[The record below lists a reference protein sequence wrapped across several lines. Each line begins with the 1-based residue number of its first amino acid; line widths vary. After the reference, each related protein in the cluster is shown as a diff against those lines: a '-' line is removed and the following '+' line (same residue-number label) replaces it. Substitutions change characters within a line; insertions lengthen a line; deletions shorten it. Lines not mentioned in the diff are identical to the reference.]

1 MEGLFGSPMVTA
13 TTAALAGI
21 IFLAYGV
28 QTASGFGAALIA
40 LTLGA
45 HLIAIGDLVIL
56 VLVLSIGQCAYIAVR
71 YRVSIDWPFLLCW
84 VAPFMGAGTAAGAY
98 AAGFIDSSS
107 LRRILGALILML
119 SIIELYASA
128 RRRGGPPRSIGPI
141 TAALALLG
149 AGLMH
154 GVYATGGPLL
164 VYTMGRRSL
173 DKDTFRSTIT
183 VVWLALNIG
192 LVSYHATAGHL
203 SRQHG
208 EMLAVLAPVMMLG
221 LIAGERVFVRI
232 GSPRFMQLVFSLLA
246 IAALGLLLR

>member
-1 MEGLFGSPMVTA
+1 
-13 TTAALAGI
+13 
-21 IFLAYGV
+21 
-28 QTASGFGAALIA
+28 
-40 LTLGA
+40 
-45 HLIAIGDLVIL
+45 
-56 VLVLSIGQCAYIAVR
+56 
-71 YRVSIDWPFLLCW
+71 
-84 VAPFMGAGTAAGAY
+84 
-98 AAGFIDSSS
+98 
-107 LRRILGALILML
+107 
-119 SIIELYASA
+119 
-128 RRRGGPPRSIGPI
+128 
-141 TAALALLG
+141 
-149 AGLMH
+149 MH